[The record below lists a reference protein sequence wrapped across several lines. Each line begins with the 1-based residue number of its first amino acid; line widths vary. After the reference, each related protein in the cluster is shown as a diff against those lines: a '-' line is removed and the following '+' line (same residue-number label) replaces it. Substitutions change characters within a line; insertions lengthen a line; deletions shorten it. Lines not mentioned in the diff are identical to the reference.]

1 MPRVSA
7 GSAGPGYGCTCM
19 SSLKP
24 NQILSA
30 MCRAA
35 EVHVEYQ
42 KTESDGTLVF
52 KTWTDPKNV
61 YTTTFNPAKPGKV
74 CKHAIRCA
82 AYLVGDWLIEGFTQL
97 RKEQQE
103 CLTVKKENQTLRKNL
118 IAAARKMLETKPM
131 TPSDM

>member
-74 CKHAIRCA
+74 CKHAIACS
-82 AYLVGDWLIEGFTQL
+82 AYIVGDWLTQGL
-97 RKEQQE
+97 TQIREENEQCQRTNAQLKATE
-103 CLTVKKENQTLRKNL
+103 KTVIR
-118 IAAARKMLETKPM
+118 LEKRIVQLSNT
-131 TPSDM
+131 

>member
-61 YTTTFNPAKPGKV
+61 YTTTFNPAKPGRI
-74 CKHAIRCA
+74 CKH
-82 AYLVGDWLIEGFTQL
+82 G
-97 RKEQQE
+97 
-103 CLTVKKENQTLRKNL
+103 
-118 IAAARKMLETKPM
+118 IAASAYIVGSWLTQGLTQIREENERCQRTNAQLKATEKTVIRLEKRIVQLSNT
-131 TPSDM
+131 